1 MNLTTYFQNVSK
13 TQMVLFAL
21 AAMFLVYMYT
31 QMNNQTEMMKV
42 NPDTLYNLCGKTPS
56 TTDAAG
62 PPQSPPAQRPG
73 CDKAAFASV
82 SLLPEM
88 NDVVRD
94 DAFDFGPKSLED
106 INFAQSAAEKF
117 GVDTQGSSL
126 RNASRDLRPEPANKR
141 ESVGP
146 WMNSTIDADLPRGT
160 GGMNDCPGGW

>member
-1 MNLTTYFQNVSK
+1 MNLTSYFKNVSK
-13 TQMVLFAL
+13 TQMMLFVVAAL
-21 AAMFLVYMYT
+21 FVAYMYT
-31 QMNNQTEMMKV
+31 QMNAQTEMMRKT
-42 NPDTLYNLCGKTPS
+42 NPDTFYHIDGKNPS
-56 TTDAAG
+56 TARTIT
-62 PPQSPPAQRPG
+62 QPPAAERPG

-94 DAFDFGPKSLED
+94 DAFAFGPKRMED
-106 INFAQSAAEKF
+106 INFAQSAVEKF

-146 WMNSTIDADLPRGT
+146 WMNSTIDPDLPRG
-160 GGMNDCPGGW
+160 PGGGW